1 MIWGPFAR
9 ALLWLGERLG
19 AVAYLLG
26 IRRAVALDGL
36 SRAFPAASLRERG
49 RLARAAYVQL
59 GRSLAELFLV
69 RRKTDQELDRLVRFD
84 GWEKYESALAKGRGV
99 VCAIAH
105 FGNFELLAREVPRR
119 GVPLSVIVRTLDDR
133 FGRWIERDRSLRGA
147 KALAARGS
155 SQAALA
161 ALRRNEVLAI
171 AVDQNMRPSR
181 GIFVDFFGKKACT
194 TPAAA
199 VFALRAGATLLAAFP
214 VRQPD
219 GTHLVHVRGP
229 FETSSTGRAAVQEL
243 TQALTRAVEDEAR
256 AHPDHWYW
264 VHRRWKTRPNEE
276 LEDAARTGG

>member
-1 MIWGPFAR
+1 MIERRAIWGPFAR
-9 ALLWLGERLG
+9 AFLWFGERLG
-19 AVAYLLG
+19 ALAYLLG

-36 SRAFPAASLRERG
+36 SQAFPQASLVERR
-49 RLARAAYVQL
+49 RLARAAYRQL
-59 GRSLAELFLV
+59 GHSLAELFLV
-69 RRKTDQELDRLVRFD
+69 RRMSGPDLERLVRFD
-84 GWEKYESALAKGRGV
+84 GWEKYEAALSKGRGV

-133 FGRWIERDRSLRGA
+133 FGRWIERDRSQRGA

-155 SQAALA
+155 SQAALS
-161 ALRRNEVLAI
+161 ALRSNEVLAI

-199 VFALRAGATLLAAFP
+199 VFALRSGATLLAAFP
-214 VRQPD
+214 ARQKD

-229 FETSSTGRAAVQEL
+229 FETQLGGRAAVAEL

-264 VHRRWKTRPNEE
+264 VHRRWKTRPP
-276 LEDAARTGG
+276 DGG